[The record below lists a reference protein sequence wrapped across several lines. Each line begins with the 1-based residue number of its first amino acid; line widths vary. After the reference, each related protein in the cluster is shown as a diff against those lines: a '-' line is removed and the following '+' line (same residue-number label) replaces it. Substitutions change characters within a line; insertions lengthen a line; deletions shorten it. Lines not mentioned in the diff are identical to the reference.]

1 MDRLWWENI
10 TNTSHFIDQIVEA
23 VQSGSHLFLQL
34 PQFVPWYET
43 MSDLVISKI
52 ERQNSDR
59 SLKIIMDSG
68 KDPGEYLFY
77 QYCRQE
83 KRAQY
88 RPGIG
93 YAQFL
98 AKSEELMMNHYILW
112 VTQADAAQA
121 KKWYNFLEGY
131 SKALGKGKKG
141 CIFLIETRGD
151 VSIRERG
158 GIKRLVYEKE
168 IAHYDTYLFAML
180 AASTQKQT
188 EGFRQYLA
196 EAVSSVVPDD
206 AELACACIQ
215 RGRTFLEDPVKTI
228 ASIKKET
235 FRSDKT
241 AFWPDISEKQIAER
255 MWEAQIKVVFPIIE
269 KQRSIIVERYRKG
282 IEALLPITGA
292 YGEMF
297 YDAEDVEIGVL
308 SHLVSLGRLAVAFE
322 DGKMI
327 AKLRNARNTLAHIK
341 PMTQTEIDEIL

>member
-1 MDRLWWENI
+1 MAN
-10 TNTSHFIDQIVEA
+10 FIIVIDKIE
-23 VQSGSHLFLQL
+23 LKYFE
-34 PQFVPWYET
+34 FN
-43 MSDLVISKI
+43 DLVTNFWIIQELLKRNHNVYITTIDKLMIRENKPFALSYTTKI
-52 ERQNSDR
+52 QD
-59 SLKIIMDSG
+59 
-68 KDPGEYLFY
+68 
-77 QYCRQE
+77 
-83 KRAQY
+83 
-88 RPGIG
+88 
-93 YAQFL
+93 
-98 AKSEELMMNHYILW
+98 
-112 VTQADAAQA
+112 T
-121 KKWYNFLEGY
+121 
-131 SKALGKGKKG
+131 
-141 CIFLIETRGD
+141 ETRKND
-151 VSIRERG
+151 
-158 GIKRLVYEKE
+158 LVYEKE

-188 EGFRQYLA
+188 ESFRQYLA

-206 AELACACIQ
+206 AELACACIK

-235 FRSDKT
+235 FRSDGT

-297 YDAEDVEIGVL
+297 FDAEDVEIGVL

-327 AKLRNARNTLAHIK
+327 ARLRNARNTLAHIK
-341 PMTQTEIDEIL
+341 PMTQVEIDEIL

>member
-1 MDRLWWENI
+1 
-10 TNTSHFIDQIVEA
+10 
-23 VQSGSHLFLQL
+23 
-34 PQFVPWYET
+34 
-43 MSDLVISKI
+43 
-52 ERQNSDR
+52 
-59 SLKIIMDSG
+59 
-68 KDPGEYLFY
+68 
-77 QYCRQE
+77 
-83 KRAQY
+83 
-88 RPGIG
+88 
-93 YAQFL
+93 
-98 AKSEELMMNHYILW
+98 MNHYILW

-121 KKWYNFLEGY
+121 KKWYTFLEGY

-141 CIFLIETRGD
+141 CIFLIETRED
-151 VSIRERG
+151 VPIR
-158 GIKRLVYEKE
+158 E

-206 AELACACIQ
+206 AELACACIK
-215 RGRTFLEDPVKTI
+215 RGRIFLEDPVKTI

-235 FRSDKT
+235 FRSDGT

-308 SHLVSLGRLAVAFE
+308 SHLVSLRRLAVAFE

-341 PMTQTEIDEIL
+341 PMAQAEIDEIL